1 MDGPCLARI
10 PFKLLLKLM
19 NGPEYEI
26 FHRSSNMIYD
36 FVSEVKAPPTG
47 KVIDKLINLDEAL
60 EDVILLIHNHIKS
73 LDKIKNK
80 GEITF
85 WNSQV
90 TKLKEDVDKYLE
102 IHVGSFEKDPEK
114 NREFLER
121 ASQEALALKRV
132 AGLDWKSFEKIK
144 GYLKETE
151 VSEFERNN
159 DENLDD
165 METHETNLMVEDENK
180 LDRKLDN
187 NCNVDEKVNDISEAH
202 EKEIDDKFE
211 NVSLDDILAPEAVGN
226 DENE

>member
-1 MDGPCLARI
+1 
-10 PFKLLLKLM
+10 
-19 NGPEYEI
+19 
-26 FHRSSNMIYD
+26 MIYD

-47 KVIDKLINLDEAL
+47 KNIDKLINLDEAL
-60 EDVILLIHNHIKS
+60 EDVIQLIHNHIKS

-165 METHETNLMVEDENK
+165 METQELF
-180 LDRKLDN
+180 
-187 NCNVDEKVNDISEAH
+187 S
-202 EKEIDDKFE
+202 
-211 NVSLDDILAPEAVGN
+211 
-226 DENE
+226 